1 MKAALGVRFFA
12 GAAVAAV
19 AFFAVAMFAFLV
31 GMGVVPVWRGA
42 SQRHHWLS
50 LMLMGKIGLSKR
62 ANQFFSPEL
71 LQPSRL

>member
-1 MKAALGVRFFA
+1 MKAALGVRFCA

-31 GMGVVPVWRGA
+31 GMGVVPAWWGVGLR
-42 SQRHHWLS
+42 QHWLS
-50 LMLMGKIGLSKR
+50 LMLMGKIRLSKR

-71 LQPSRL
+71 LQQSTS